1 VFIGD
6 DKNNGFFLF
15 DSLAP
20 GQYNVFYQA
29 EDFSYDS
36 STVTVLPHQTVFADK
51 YLIEAPNY
59 DPPVVTNS
67 SPANNASGI
76 SRLANII
83 VEFDIRMNTSATQ
96 AAFSISPSL
105 SGAFIW
111 ESNNKRMIFNPSAL
125 LDTGTQY
132 TVTID
137 TNAVTHFGTK
147 MLDNFSFSFT
157 TRSKLN
163 LFALYPDSGA
173 VEVSTTVQL
182 RAEFDAAIDPYSL
195 IGNIMLKDIDGNNIS
210 VAPDVT
216 GYPYGKIIFEPQQPL
231 DKNKSYVLT
240 LKEGI
245 KDMENIT
252 LGYTLEI
259 PFTTTAETYV
269 SGNVFDTFEEI
280 GGWNDPE
287 FSGSTTGTVP
297 DVTTFS
303 IVSTR
308 KVNGSK
314 SGRLI
319 YEFANETGGVCRV
332 YNSTKPNVGS
342 NPSSEVGMWVFGDFS
357 RNMLEYWF
365 YYSGTTNVIVT
376 IDTLD
381 WTGWRLIKIP
391 LSVVTGSGDKLFH
404 SVVVRQTSG
413 TKKGTLY
420 FDDAQSDI
428 ITDAEELPAPN
439 TFTLQQNYPN
449 PFNPATMIV
458 YSVPERVNVIIKVYD
473 VLGKEVAHL
482 VDEEKE
488 SGVYRVAFNSGS
500 YNLSSGIY
508 FYQINAGTNRA
519 VRKMMLLK

>member
-1 VFIGD
+1 
-6 DKNNGFFLF
+6 
-15 DSLAP
+15 
-20 GQYNVFYQA
+20 
-29 EDFSYDS
+29 
-36 STVTVLPHQTVFADK
+36 
-51 YLIEAPNY
+51 
-59 DPPVVTNS
+59 
-67 SPANNASGI
+67 
-76 SRLANII
+76 
-83 VEFDIRMNTSATQ
+83 
-96 AAFSISPSL
+96 
-105 SGAFIW
+105 
-111 ESNNKRMIFNPSAL
+111 
-125 LDTGTQY
+125 
-132 TVTID
+132 
-137 TNAVTHFGTK
+137 
-147 MLDNFSFSFT
+147 
-157 TRSKLN
+157 
-163 LFALYPDSGA
+163 
-173 VEVSTTVQL
+173 
-182 RAEFDAAIDPYSL
+182 
-195 IGNIMLKDIDGNNIS
+195 
-210 VAPDVT
+210 
-216 GYPYGKIIFEPQQPL
+216 
-231 DKNKSYVLT
+231 
-240 LKEGI
+240 
-245 KDMENIT
+245 
-252 LGYTLEI
+252 
-259 PFTTTAETYV
+259 